1 MQNTRLRILNYLES
15 HHQATA
21 PELSLILD
29 QTQANIRHH
38 LNVLEKDGYIEII
51 GQVHS
56 TGRGRPTNI
65 YMLTKTAQD
74 NALDNLASALLASLL
89 ERKNSTQRDNIL
101 KKIAKQ
107 LASTAAEPNKSIT
120 IQLNN
125 AVQRL
130 NELNYKSHW
139 EAHASAPQ
147 IIFGRCPYAQIINQH
162 PELCTMD
169 HQMLQ
174 ILTGADFIQV
184 EKISRS
190 QQGPSHC
197 LFVLKQV

>member
-1 MQNTRLRILNYLES
+1 MQNTRQRILNYLES
-15 HHQATA
+15 HIQATA
-21 PELSLILD
+21 PELSLILG

-38 LNVLEKDGYIEII
+38 LNVLERDGYIEII
-51 GQVHS
+51 GQVRT
-56 TGRGRPTNI
+56 TGRGRPTYI

-74 NALDNLASALLASLL
+74 NALDHLSHALLTSLL
-89 ERKNSTQRDNIL
+89 DKKNSTQRVNML

-107 LASTAAEPNKSIT
+107 LASATPEPNKSIT
-120 IQLNN
+120 IQLSN

-130 NELNYKSHW
+130 NELNYKAHW

-147 IIFGRCPYAQIINQH
+147 IIFGRCPYAQIINKH

-174 ILTGADFIQV
+174 ILTGANFIQV

-190 QQGPSHC
+190 QQGPAHC
-197 LFVLKQV
+197 LFVLKD